1 MAVDADVEDGAQVAG
16 AQASKGI
23 SRRLLIIG
31 AAALGL
37 LLALGV
43 GSYFLLF
50 AGAKDDAHL
59 PAVAETFIFNLPP
72 MTVNLNSEGDTK
84 QFMKLV
90 VALEVADE
98 KVMEEIQPRMAKVV
112 DGQNRINEMEVSGAP
127 ASRLRLWRS
136 ALGWVLTLLFAWEV
150 IARPIILTYWP
161 GVLLPPSALGD
172 VSRLLLGM
180 LGLGW

>member
-112 DGQNRINEMEVSGAP
+112 DAFQVY
-127 ASRLRLWRS
+127 LR
-136 ALGWVLTLLFAWEV
+136 
-150 IARPIILTYWP
+150 
-161 GVLLPPSALGD
+161 
-172 VSRLLLGM
+172 
-180 LGLGW
+180 